1 MTKKIALIIDS
12 TMESEA
18 IASSKSAEHIAY
30 AREILRALGVPDVL
44 PTLLTTDNLANQ
56 RVASGGANPTR
67 SRHFLRRYWALHRRI
82 AEGEVTIKYL
92 PDTDQPA
99 DFLTKFL
106 GSKKLVQS
114 NDYAINR
121 RSRVDG
127 TAAPPAT
134 APSTS
139 S

>member
-1 MTKKIALIIDS
+1 MDS
-12 TMESEA
+12 PHT
-18 IASSKSAEHIAY
+18 
-30 AREILRALGVPDVL
+30 
-44 PTLLTTDNLANQ
+44 
-56 RVASGGANPTR
+56 RVVHP
-67 SRHFLRRYWALHRRI
+67 H
-82 AEGEVTIKYL
+82 TIKYL

-99 DFLTKFL
+99 DFQTKFL